1 MDKYAGMN
9 KVEGTLSANDEIVRK
24 KEKHSR
30 GFWKTL
36 LLQAV
41 IATVIGCALFGIK
54 WLGGKK
60 CAAVTDTVKDAV
72 CFDAADYITELIEDA
87 GD

>member
-9 KVEGTLSANDEIVRK
+9 KVESTLSANNEIVRK
-24 KEKHSR
+24 KDKKSG
-30 GFWKTL
+30 GFWRTL

-41 IATVIGCALFGIK
+41 IATVMGCVLFGIK
-54 WLGGKK
+54 WLGGKT
-60 CAAVTDTVKDAV
+60 CVRVTDTVKDAV
-72 CFDAADYITELIEDA
+72 CFDATEYVAELIEDA